1 MVAPFAVVPET
12 FVVAVLAAF
21 EAFANAEVAEESLE
35 PVPMLDGS
43 HLPIEVAAQYL
54 RSLVTAVEAELG
66 MFVLYIHL
74 NRPVEEHCKQVSAGV
89 AGQPMSGSPLSS
101 VGRAALPTFTA
112 QGPIGTGPQPVN
124 IAGVACLTSAWL

>member
-1 MVAPFAVVPET
+1 MVAPFAVVLET

-54 RSLVTAVEAELG
+54 RSLVTAVEAE
-66 MFVLYIHL
+66 VKY
-74 NRPVEEHCKQVSAGV
+74 EAGV
-89 AGQPMSGSPLSS
+89 LVLGT
-101 VGRAALPTFTA
+101 VAAEILKGLHSLFIIMIC
-112 QGPIGTGPQPVN
+112 QN
-124 IAGVACLTSAWL
+124 MYY

>member
-1 MVAPFAVVPET
+1 MVAPFAVVLET

-54 RSLVTAVEAELG
+54 RSLVTVVEAE
-66 MFVLYIHL
+66 VKY
-74 NRPVEEHCKQVSAGV
+74 EAGV
-89 AGQPMSGSPLSS
+89 LVLGTVAAVAEGIAVEVHRQGHHQLLASAFVPASFSSPL
-101 VGRAALPTFTA
+101 
-112 QGPIGTGPQPVN
+112 PV
-124 IAGVACLTSAWL
+124 

>member
-1 MVAPFAVVPET
+1 MVAPFAVVLET

-54 RSLVTAVEAELG
+54 RSLVTAVEAE
-66 MFVLYIHL
+66 VKY
-74 NRPVEEHCKQVSAGV
+74 EAGV
-89 AGQPMSGSPLSS
+89 LVLGTVAAEIFKGFQFSFIIVMSK
-101 VGRAALPTFTA
+101 FY
-112 QGPIGTGPQPVN
+112 
-124 IAGVACLTSAWL
+124 